1 MGFFR
6 KADQP
11 YLSLLISFI
20 VLMLLPGLVEGQF
33 WASRLFD
40 LSLFAV
46 LIFGALAAKP
56 EKKLFLPLV
65 ALAALA
71 IASKWGLWFLDDVR
85 LTYIYL
91 VSSGLFLTIILY
103 VFARHVF
110 LANKINANI
119 IYGAVC
125 FYLFLGTLMAVI
137 YMGLEVL
144 APGAFSFP
152 MDFVKSG
159 SGFEWN
165 QQLRE
170 LFYYSFVTQTT
181 LGFGDITP
189 VAPLARNLSIL
200 QAITGQFYI
209 AILIARLIGLYL
221 VQKK

>member
-46 LIFGALAAKP
+46 LIFGALAAKT

-65 ALAALA
+65 VLAALA
-71 IASKWGLWFLDDVR
+71 IASKGTLWFLDDVWV
-85 LTYIYL
+85 TYIYL
-91 VSSGLFLTIILY
+91 VSSALFLTIILY

-110 LANKINANI
+110 LADKINANI

-125 FYLFLGTLMAVI
+125 FYLFLGTLFAII

-144 APGAFSFP
+144 APGAFSLP
-152 MDFVKSG
+152 IEIIKSG
-159 SGFEWN
+159 SVFELH
-165 QQLRE
+165 QPLSE

-181 LGFGDITP
+181 LGYGDITP
-189 VAPLARNLSIL
+189 VAPLAKNLSVL
-200 QAITGQFYI
+200 QAIAGQFYI
-209 AILIARLIGLYL
+209 AILIARLMGLYL